1 MTCLRRIGGF
11 ILKELQGKI
20 NKYLPEVPESSFS
33 EKIPVEGSPGLRQ
46 GSQIT
51 G

>member
-1 MTCLRRIGGF
+1 
-11 ILKELQGKI
+11 LQGKI

-33 EKIPVEGSPGLRQ
+33 GKIPVVGSPGVRQ
-46 GSQIT
+46 GSLIA